1 MKRRICG
8 TLLAVAVVLTSV
20 NFPAAA
26 NAEDNRSDSGVAVAV
41 TGESEED
48 TEQKDGP
55 QTIHVSAA
63 NSCGEDAVL
72 RTYLEIAEDA
82 SADTETE
89 ALDLNDAMKDALTLA
104 DGTNTALDAQWV
116 EKTDD
121 GGNVTARY
129 LEAALPAGAVADFD
143 MQLMYRT
150 DEENYT
156 RTSLVKAKAF
166 VDEQD
171 VTRASDQEDED
182 NETEVVW
189 EMVQSDEV
197 SEAGSAEIE
206 ESAVQTTEENIKETP
221 VPVKNMA
228 AKADASD
235 LNQAYV
241 YLDPKGMTAGN
252 CNWTDS
258 QATIYMAVETWT
270 KKQKAVFDD
279 STGYWYWDTAKWD
292 NTDHPFYF
300 TINDGNGD
308 YCRTAE
314 LPVNLTNAKGKIFSW
329 DGTSSEV
336 ISGTSW
342 QMYVLKEGI
351 AFDPDDHTAF
361 AGETVWFDDHREI
374 PTGSVTA
381 VFYEKGGNGEL
392 TLVSS
397 VQMNRAEDPDK
408 NQFSCTIPTQD
419 CSYVQFKDTDDN
431 ILGYQYFNFYGQGE
445 DETDVFSFIY
455 NAGSAYCYTYTG
467 DKETSS
473 WGIRSN
479 GLEIY
484 FDAALSKLSYQGDV
498 GEKGIPAAGEQVICH
513 AYNSATDYQDV
524 VMSRVPQTVGGNTWN
539 DVYVAQLNE
548 RYMYVTFYSSTA
560 PGSWPTGTD
569 SKKTTDQ
576 TINWDLEKPCFYAD
590 TSDDAA
596 YKNAARDGCWAE
608 ACTIR
613 NPETE
618 AEADGGT
625 VVDVEPKEQDRQPD
639 MLYVN
644 TTLYD
649 YYTDYELN
657 GNNRDNYDTNVAFH
671 SHRIYQPFRQFNQAL
686 SDYYREN
693 GTDSALYWGNF
704 QNFDGAKFEQIAD
717 TLDLYGW
724 NDRNKFFYE
733 NNSMWGIDG
742 SDFKSNQNSDIKVG
756 KVATQGLV
764 SGTMSGDRLAMDT
777 PDGSVPAP
785 FFDKDFLQGAN
796 SKNTELGRVYENVSF
811 PFVKLQLGSLSEGD
825 NNTGDQYGTVDYWYF
840 NSNTTE
846 VVGVENKEK
855 LDNQNLRLYKD
866 SDGNYFLD
874 AAETGVKGETADG
887 DDGTTTAI
895 DNYFPLNT
903 EAQSGQ
909 AKRLNYGFGQKLEIP
924 FRLTED
930 GTVPS
935 NKTDQATG
943 EAYQLPIEF
952 NFSGDDDVWVFIDG
966 QLVLDVGGG
975 HGIVT
980 GRINFA
986 DRTSWVSA
994 VKNSGNGGAQAD
1006 VTADFPESLKNDN
1019 DFYKKEHTLT
1029 IYYMERGLWESNLR
1043 MSFNFP
1049 DQNEFTVEKQV
1060 DDSAADPIFHGL
1072 FDNKQVFPF
1081 VIENQAT
1088 HYEGKEVSS
1097 SGFSEPRMY
1106 NTTFTGKV
1114 SSSNSATK
1122 FKASDGNEENTA
1134 APVGAGDF
1142 AYWKS
1147 NMDDMGRQNRDQRFG
1162 IIYPAEGETFD
1173 ASGVNAYLQF
1183 KTFFWWNNDTPA
1195 LSYMYIQ
1202 LEDAD
1207 GTTIGGYLN
1216 GKTYGTT
1223 TLRNN
1228 AWDTV
1233 QVELDR
1239 LARDSDKGDAEFD
1252 YSKIANIKFS
1262 YDKGRQ
1268 FFLDDFRFIP
1278 SVETEGKSGFVTKQ
1292 YLIPDY
1298 GSAESGHLEKPA
1310 GAQYTLER
1318 SAGTAKNYQ
1327 LTDSGLFALGD
1338 GDSAVYRDQFRRGS
1352 YIALREEVNED
1363 VFDTSWTL
1371 YENGKPVTESGEGST
1386 VNTDEAVQPLT
1397 DQEGRQLRDG
1407 RKEIYWSG
1415 QGENGQEI
1423 SNQGYNETGWAKDA
1437 GNSPTENTIVFRSY
1451 SDPDNTSSTTKLKA
1465 VFTNKLKVGEIILKK
1480 EAAEGSAALSGI
1492 YTFRVTYTNVAGMS
1506 LEDEPITQ
1514 EYSIDLR
1521 GGEAGITI
1529 DGIPVG
1535 TEYRIEEIRTSDGST
1550 LKNVLI
1556 GGSGQDDAHYDP
1568 DTKTVTGRVT
1578 ASADVRFPELT
1589 FQNTLE
1595 PTIDINLEKVWKDTG
1610 QADLS
1615 DKISVRLQRSED
1627 GTTWGDVEEASDL
1640 SPDYDG
1646 YWKKVYRDLPKYV
1659 DYQAEPQILWKYRI
1673 VELDGDG
1680 AVIEDGGYL
1689 DRLFR
1694 VTYSDPVSGAA
1705 DQSEPAEGGYD
1716 YKITNTYSPAG
1727 KVTIIKK
1734 DETDTLL
1741 GGAEFSLYPDDDGK
1755 PGSNAAKDL
1764 YGAPL
1769 TGSTGEAEGDAK
1781 GKLVFDNIP
1790 AGTEDAP
1797 KIYWLV
1803 ETKTKPGYVLLKE
1816 PIKIT
1821 LPYKYDAGAVVN
1833 GEKVTESGVAWELTY
1848 TIINGQAFDLPESGS
1863 KGVGPLAAAGIATV
1877 VLAAGIYTARNIK
1890 EQKKAP
1896 RRDRRRRS

>member
-8 TLLAVAVVLTSV
+8 TLLAVAVVLVSL

-26 NAEDNRSDSGVAVAV
+26 NAEDNNSDPGVTVAV
-41 TGESEED
+41 TEEF
-48 TEQKDGP
+48 
-55 QTIHVSAA
+55 
-63 NSCGEDAVL
+63 GEDAV
-72 RTYLEIAEDA
+72 
-82 SADTETE
+82 
-89 ALDLNDAMKDALTLA
+89 KDALP
-104 DGTNTALDAQWV
+104 
-116 EKTDD
+116 
-121 GGNVTARY
+121 
-129 LEAALPAGAVADFD
+129 LP
-143 MQLMYRT
+143 
-150 DEENYT
+150 
-156 RTSLVKAKAF
+156 
-166 VDEQD
+166 D
-171 VTRASDQEDED
+171 VEDED
-182 NETEVVW
+182 NETEVIW
-189 EMVQSDEV
+189 ERTQTAEE
-197 SEAGSAEIE
+197 SEADIAGTDRD
-206 ESAVQTTEENIKETP
+206 QTAGGLSGGWVCLDPASMDEKNPEWETG
-221 VPVKNMA
+221 N
-228 AKADASD
+228 
-235 LNQAYV
+235 V
-241 YLDPKGMTAGN
+241 YLVL
-252 CNWTDS
+252 TDTRDWGE
-258 QATIYMAVETWT
+258 TIYQMQKDNTTGFWYFDISEWKDIDDIHFCFAT
-270 KKQKAVFDD
+270 KSVWDGNDGIKGADYRRTNVPD
-279 STGYWYWDTAKWD
+279 STLGAIKSGQAGQVY
-292 NTDHPFYF
+292 
-300 TINDGNGD
+300 
-308 YCRTAE
+308 
-314 LPVNLTNAKGKIFSW
+314 SW
-329 DGTSSEV
+329 DKPKEETIDGKKV
-336 ISGTSW
+336 
-342 QMYVLKEGI
+342 YKLKAGE

-374 PTGSVTA
+374 PAGSVTA
-381 VFYEKGGNGEL
+381 VFYEKDGNGGL
-392 TLVSS
+392 TSVSE
-397 VQMNRAEDPDK
+397 VQMTRAEDSDK
-408 NQFSCTIPTQD
+408 NQFSCTIPDQD
-419 CSYVQFKDTDDN
+419 CSFVQFKDTGGN
-431 ILGYQYFNFYGQGE
+431 ILGYRYFNFYGQGE
-445 DETDVFSFIY
+445 DGTDVFSFLY
-455 NAGSAYCYTYTG
+455 NADSAYCYTYTG

-473 WGIRSN
+473 WGIRST

-484 FDAALSKLSYQGDV
+484 FDAALSKLSYQGDA

-513 AYNSATDYQDV
+513 AYNNETDYQDV
-524 VMSRVPQTVGGNTWN
+524 VMSRAPQTVGGNTWN
-539 DVYVAQLNE
+539 DVYVAQLDKKYE
-548 RYMYVTFYSSTA
+548 YVTFYSGTPQGA
-560 PGSWPTGTD
+560 WPGPGD
-569 SKKTTDQ
+569 NSKKTTDQ
-576 TINWDLEKPCFYAD
+576 DIDWKLEKPCFYAD

-596 YKNAARDGCWAE
+596 YKNTARDGCWAE
-608 ACTIR
+608 AYTIR
-613 NPETE
+613 KPETE
-618 AEADGGT
+618 AEADGGR
-625 VVDVEPKEQDRQPD
+625 VVDVGPKEQERKPE

-657 GNNRDNYDTNVAFH
+657 GNNRDDYDTSAEFH

-693 GTDSALYWGNF
+693 GTVSALYWGNF
-704 QNFDGAKFEQIAD
+704 QNFDGAEFSQIAD

-724 NDRNKFFYE
+724 DDQKKFFYE

-742 SDFKSNQNSDIKVG
+742 KDFKGDGNSDIKVG

-764 SGTMSGDRLAMDT
+764 SGTMSGDSLAMDT
-777 PDGSVPAP
+777 SDSSVPAP
-785 FFDKDFLQGAN
+785 FFDKDFLQGTN

-811 PFVKLQLGSLSEGD
+811 PFVKLQLGSLSKGD
-825 NNTGDQYGTVDYWYF
+825 DNAGSQFGTVDYWYF
-840 NSNTTE
+840 NSNTAE
-846 VVGVENKEK
+846 NVGDDNKEK
-855 LDNQNLRLYKD
+855 LDNQNLRLYRD
-866 SDGNYFLD
+866 SAGNYFLD
-874 AAETGVKGETADG
+874 AAETGVKGEKADG
-887 DDGTTTAI
+887 NEGTPTDI

-903 EAQSGQ
+903 DKQSGE
-909 AKRLNYGFGQKLEIP
+909 AKTLNYGFGQKLEIP
-924 FRLTED
+924 FRLTAD

-935 NKTDQATG
+935 NRIDPETG

-994 VKNSGNGGAQAD
+994 VKNSKGGGAQAG
-1006 VTADFPESLKNDN
+1006 VTAEFPESLKKDE

-1060 DDSAADPIFHGL
+1060 DDSAADPIFQGL

-1088 HYEGKEVSS
+1088 HYGKKEVSS
-1097 SGFSEPRMY
+1097 TGSAEPKMY

-1114 SSSNSATK
+1114 KSSNPATK
-1122 FKASDGNEENTA
+1122 FKASDGNEESTA
-1134 APVGAGDF
+1134 APVGEGDF

-1147 NMDDMGRQNRDQRFG
+1147 NIDDMGRQNRDQRFG
-1162 IIYPAEGETFD
+1162 IIYPADGKVFD

-1183 KTFFWWNNDTPA
+1183 KTFFWWDNDTPA

-1202 LEDAD
+1202 LEDQD

-1228 AWDTV
+1228 EWDTV
-1233 QVELDR
+1233 QVELDK
-1239 LARDSDKGDAEFD
+1239 LARDSGKDNETFD
-1252 YSKIANIKFS
+1252 YSKIVNIKFS

-1278 SVETEGKSGFVTKQ
+1278 SVATEGKSGFVTKQ

-1371 YENGKPVTESGEGST
+1371 YENGKPVTESGKGST
-1386 VNTDEAVQPLT
+1386 VNTDEAVQSLT

-1407 RKEIYWSG
+1407 RKEIYRRG

-1423 SNQGYNETGWAKDA
+1423 SNQGYTGTSWAKDA

-1514 EYSIDLR
+1514 EYIIDLS
-1521 GGEAGITI
+1521 GGNPGITI

-1610 QADLS
+1610 QADLP
-1615 DKISVRLQRSED
+1615 DKISVQLQRSKD
-1627 GTTWGDVEEASDL
+1627 GTTWEDVEEASNL

-1659 DYQAEPQILWKYRI
+1659 NYQTEPQILWKYRI

-1680 AVIEDGGYL
+1680 AAIEDGGYL